1 MFRRFLLTL
10 LISSMVILPTIG
22 QDKDKEKKEEP
33 KVEKK
38 EDKKPEEKKPE
49 EKKPEEKKPEEKK
62 PEEKKETPKA
72 GSDKSVLKWKLDKDK
87 KFYQKMVTETKQ
99 NMKVMNNDVV
109 QNQKQTFYF
118 EWNPEKQDGDIW
130 TIVQKIIGVAMDIDI
145 GSQKIAYDSTDAKTA
160 TGNPLADFFKAL
172 IDSSFTIKLN
182 TKDMKVTDVDGQ
194 KEFVAKLVTANQA
207 MKPLLEQ
214 ILSKKALQDMAEP
227 TFAAIPGKEVAKGD
241 KWKRETTLDMGPIG
255 KYDNTYEY
263 TYEGKDKDGKL
274 DRISVVSSLKYKEP
288 GEIPGGAGQG
298 LPFKIKKADL
308 KSSNAKGVILFDP
321 EKGQVVKSDM
331 ELDLTGS
338 LTIEIGG
345 QSTDVALS
353 QKQTSAVT
361 TTSENPIPKK

>member
-1 MFRRFLLTL
+1 MLRRSLMTL
-10 LISSMVILPTIG
+10 LVFSMIILPSLG

-38 EDKKPEEKKPE
+38 DD
-49 EKKPEEKKPEEKK
+49 KKPEEKKPEEKK

-72 GSDKSVLKWKLDKDK
+72 GSDKSLLKWKLDKDK
-87 KFYQKMVTETKQ
+87 KFFQKMTTETKQ

-109 QNQKQTFYF
+109 QNQKQTFFF
-118 EWNPEKQDGDIW
+118 EWTPEKQDGDVW
-130 TIVQKIIGVAMDIDI
+130 TLVQKIIGVAMDIDI
-145 GSQKIAYDSTDAKTA
+145 GSQKIAYDSTDSKTA

-182 TKDMKVTDVDGQ
+182 TKDMKVTDVEGQ
-194 KEFVAKLVTANQA
+194 KEFVSKLVTANQA

-227 TFAAIPGKEVAKGD
+227 TFASIPGKEVTKGD
-241 KWKRETTLDMGPIG
+241 KWKRETSLDMGPIG

-263 TYEGKDKDGKL
+263 TYEGKDGKL
-274 DRISVVSSLKYKEP
+274 DKISVVSTLKYKEP
-288 GEIPGGAGQG
+288 GEITGGSGQG

-308 KSSNAKGVILFDP
+308 KSTNAKGVILFDP

-331 ELDLTGS
+331 ELELAGS

-345 QSTDVALS
+345 QSTEVALS
-353 QKQTSAVT
+353 QKQNSSVT
-361 TTSENPIPKK
+361 TTSESPIKK